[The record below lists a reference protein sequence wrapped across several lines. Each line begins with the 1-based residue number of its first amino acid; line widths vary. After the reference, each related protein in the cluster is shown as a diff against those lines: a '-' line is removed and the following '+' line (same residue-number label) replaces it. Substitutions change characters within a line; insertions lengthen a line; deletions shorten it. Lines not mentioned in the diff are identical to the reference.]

1 MKALFWLLWSET
13 AGVLNVELTYLSLLT
28 SIMLNTAVIQLIVLL
43 AGTAVFVFMYR
54 TTLLYLQYCFIFTVL
69 LSGA

>member
-1 MKALFWLLWSET
+1 M
-13 AGVLNVELTYLSLLT
+13 LNVELTYLSLLT